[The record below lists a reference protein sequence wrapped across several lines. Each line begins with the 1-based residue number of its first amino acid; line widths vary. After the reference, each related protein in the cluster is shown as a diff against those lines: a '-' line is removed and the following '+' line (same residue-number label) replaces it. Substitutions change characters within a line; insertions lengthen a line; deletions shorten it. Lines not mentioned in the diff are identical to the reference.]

1 GPGRIRTAAVPI
13 DTGSHNTCGLMVSP
27 DAADNATE
35 QQVWPSHSATVLRR
49 QYFRDTLSVQSAVTE
64 LLTVPLS

>member
-1 GPGRIRTAAVPI
+1 
-13 DTGSHNTCGLMVSP
+13 VSP

-35 QQVWPSHSATVLRR
+35 QQVRPSHSATVLRR